1 MRRKRRAQGEVELN
15 LAAMLDMAFQLLTFF
30 ILTFKPAP
38 VEGQLS
44 LRLPPPQAIARVRG
58 GQAAGSDMQ
67 NQNQVAGVESLVVS
81 VLAAPDGR
89 IGTLV
94 IGEKPVGG
102 LAGLDE
108 GLKRFISD
116 PSSQFDQ
123 VVIQV
128 GAQLKYEELMQV
140 LDVCSRQKLADG
152 KPLTKLSFV
161 EIPDSAAAQTAAR

>member
-1 MRRKRRAQGEVELN
+1 VRRKRRKKNDEVELN

-44 LRLPPPQAIARVRG
+44 LKLPPPEAIARVKG
-58 GQAAGSDMQ
+58 GQAAGSDAQ
-67 NQNQVAGVESLVVS
+67 NQSPVQGVESLVVT
-81 VLAAPDGR
+81 VVAAPDGQ
-89 IGTLV
+89 IGGLA

-102 LAGLDE
+102 LAGLDA

-116 PSSQFDQ
+116 EASQFEQ

-128 GAQLKYEELMQV
+128 GAELKYEELMKV

-152 KPLTKLSFV
+152 KPLSKLSFV
-161 EIPDSAAAQTAAR
+161 EIPDARTAASR

>member
-1 MRRKRRAQGEVELN
+1 MRRKRRSQGDVELN

-44 LRLPPPQAIARVRG
+44 LKLPPPEAIAKVKS
-58 GQAAGSDMQ
+58 GQAAGSDAQ
-67 NQNQVAGVESLVVS
+67 NLNPVTGVESMVVS
-81 VLAAPDGR
+81 VFAGPNGEIGSLA
-89 IGTLV
+89 

-102 LAGLDE
+102 LAGLDA
-108 GLKRFISD
+108 GLKRFIGD
-116 PSSQFDQ
+116 PASPFEQ

-128 GAQLKYEELMQV
+128 GAQLKYDELMKV

-161 EIPDSAAAQTAAR
+161 EMPDGRTAAR

>member
-1 MRRKRRAQGEVELN
+1 MRRKRRAQGDVELN

-44 LRLPPPQAIARVRG
+44 LKLPPPQAIARVQG
-58 GQAAGSDMQ
+58 GQSAGSDAQ
-67 NQNQVAGVESLVVS
+67 NPNPVQGVESLVVS
-81 VLAAPDGR
+81 VLAGPDGR
-89 IGTLV
+89 IGGLA

-102 LAGLDE
+102 LAGLDA
-108 GLKRFISD
+108 GLQRFISD
-116 PSSQFDQ
+116 PASQFDQ

-128 GAQLKYEELMQV
+128 GARLKYEELMQV

-152 KPLTKLSFV
+152 KALAKLSFV
-161 EIPDSAAAQTAAR
+161 EMPDASGQTAAR